1 MVVIALWYPSK
12 PLANWTPAEIP
23 WLAGQVKRGSVYK
36 KGFRLEEGEALGARI
51 RPACRCWLSS
61 ILSHSV
67 VSDFATPWQTVAH
80 QAPLSMGFSRQEYWS
95 RCHALLQGIFSTQGL
110 NLCLLCLLHWQL
122 DSLPLVPPGKPL
134 VSSYITF
141 LFSVLH
147 FPETFAT
154 IRLFISLSPRQVKLI
169 LSFTLFALSPSPTL
183 GKPSCPIIRTLRQS
197 YKGAHV
203 LRNWGLL
210 PVVMYVSNSGSW
222 FSSLSQALRW
232 LQPQVILGYDLI
244 RYPGHWA
251 KPLSNS

>member
-1 MVVIALWYPSK
+1 MSDSVTLW
-12 PLANWTPAEIP
+12 
-23 WLAGQVKRGSVYK
+23 
-36 KGFRLEEGEALGARI
+36 
-51 RPACRCWLSS
+51 
-61 ILSHSV
+61 
-67 VSDFATPWQTVAH
+67 TVAH

-169 LSFTLFALSPSPTL
+169 LSFTLFALSPS
-183 GKPSCPIIRTLRQS
+183 
-197 YKGAHV
+197 
-203 LRNWGLL
+203 WEGLL
-210 PVVMYVSNSGSW
+210 SACIAPTTLY
-222 FSSLSQALRW
+222 
-232 LQPQVILGYDLI
+232 QPAHASPWRLY
-244 RYPGHWA
+244 
-251 KPLSNS
+251 

>member
-1 MVVIALWYPSK
+1 MKFTGRSQSSL
-12 PLANWTPAEIP
+12 
-23 WLAGQVKRGSVYK
+23 
-36 KGFRLEEGEALGARI
+36 
-51 RPACRCWLSS
+51 RCVWLSGLYDS
-61 ILSHSV
+61 
-67 VSDFATPWQTVAH
+67 WTVAH

-169 LSFTLFALSPSPTL
+169 LSFTLFALSPS
-183 GKPSCPIIRTLRQS
+183 
-197 YKGAHV
+197 
-203 LRNWGLL
+203 WEGLL
-210 PVVMYVSNSGSW
+210 SACIAPTTLY
-222 FSSLSQALRW
+222 
-232 LQPQVILGYDLI
+232 QPAHASPWRLY
-244 RYPGHWA
+244 
-251 KPLSNS
+251 